1 MSDAGVN
8 TALKPERAET
18 YQLGFNTYKKG
29 LFTQD
34 DVLGVKL
41 VGYRSFIKKLHP

>member
-1 MSDAGVN
+1 MRGVN

-29 LFTQD
+29 VFTKED
-34 DVLGVKL
+34 ILGVKVVRL
-41 VGYRSFIKKLHP
+41 S